1 VKFRIVAV
9 GKPRAQSLAA
19 AIQDYETRAARYWP
33 LEIREVREEPAR
45 AATPDVVREREGERL
60 LAVAGAGALVV
71 ACEGDGEARTS
82 AELAAW
88 MTAERERA
96 SRDVAFLIG
105 GAFGLSPAVR
115 AAASQRLSFS
125 RFTFPHEIARL
136 LLAEQLYRAGT
147 IVRGEPYHK

>member
-1 VKFRIVAV
+1 MKFRIVAV
-9 GKPRAQSLAA
+9 GKPRAQNLAA

-33 LEIREVREEPAR
+33 LEVREVREESAR
-45 AATPDVVREREGERL
+45 GASAEQVREREGERL
-60 LAVAGAGALVV
+60 LAAAGAGALVV
-71 ACEGDGEARTS
+71 ACEGDGDARTS
-82 AELAAW
+82 ADFALW

-96 SRDVAFLIG
+96 ARDVAFIIG
-105 GAFGLSPAVR
+105 GALGLSAAVR

-125 RFTFPHEIARL
+125 RFTFPHELARL

>member
-1 VKFRIVAV
+1 MKFRIVAV

-33 LEIREVREEPAR
+33 LEVREVREEPAR
-45 AATPDVVREREGERL
+45 AASPDVVREREGERL
-60 LAVAGAGALVV
+60 LAAAGAGALVV
-71 ACEGDGEARTS
+71 ACEGDGDARTS

-115 AAASQRLSFS
+115 AVASQRLSFS

>member
-1 VKFRIVAV
+1 MKFRIVAV

-45 AATPDVVREREGERL
+45 NATPELVREREGERL
-60 LAVAGAGALVV
+60 LAAAGANALVV
-71 ACEGDGEARTS
+71 ACDAEGEQRTS
-82 AELAAW
+82 AELATW
-88 MTAERERA
+88 MHVERERA
-96 SRDVAFLIG
+96 ARNVAFVIG
-105 GAFGLSPAVR
+105 GAYGISPSVR

-125 RFTFPHEIARL
+125 RFTFPHELARL